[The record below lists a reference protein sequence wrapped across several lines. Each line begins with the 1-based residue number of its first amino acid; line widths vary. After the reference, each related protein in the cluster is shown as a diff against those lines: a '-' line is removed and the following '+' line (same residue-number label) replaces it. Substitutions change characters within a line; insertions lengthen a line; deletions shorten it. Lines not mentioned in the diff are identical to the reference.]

1 MNKLTHFKKEL
12 IELMARDLIIERI
25 ARGLEGRNDNCVESM
40 AFDPCHSLDESI
52 NYLSTPVDAEYKMN
66 NLRRNFYHESERL
79 SKWQP
84 F

>member
-12 IELMARDLIIERI
+12 IKEMARDLIIESI
-25 ARGLEGRNDNCVESM
+25 ARDLEGRNNCVETI
-40 AFDPCHSLDESI
+40 AFNPCHTMQENI
-52 NYLSTPVDAEYKMN
+52 KYLSTPVDAEYKMN
-66 NLRRNFYHESERL
+66 NLRRNFYWESERL